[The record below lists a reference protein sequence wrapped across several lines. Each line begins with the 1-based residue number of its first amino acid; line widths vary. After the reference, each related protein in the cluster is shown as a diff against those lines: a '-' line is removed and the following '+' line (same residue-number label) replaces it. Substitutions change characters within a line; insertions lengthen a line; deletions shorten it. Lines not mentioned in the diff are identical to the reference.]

1 MSTIRSHILS
11 KVCVVKYLLSMC
23 NLLVDTCTKGS
34 KSQIILS
41 GFIRNRFYSRLLNSK
56 SQRKKKRKKRNQEL
70 TSIFLLLTINHSWR
84 QLHLH
89 LPSSDKFNKFFQEFY
104 LSFTVSSRC
113 VMNVLNYWFF
123 LKWRE
128 QPFVLTSY
136 AI

>member
-56 SQRKKKRKKRNQEL
+56 SQRKKKERKEIRNLHQ
-70 TSIFLLLTINHSWR
+70 SFLLLTINHSWR

-128 QPFVLTSY
+128 QPFALTSY
-136 AI
+136 AM